1 MTVEEL
7 YNELL
12 YQIAIWN
19 SKKVIYISQDDE
31 WNDFHLLLQWFIY
44 KRDEVEANLEEYRI
58 QDIERHHE
66 LKDIVLLW

>member
-58 QDIERHHE
+58 QDIERHRE

>member
-31 WNDFHLLLQWFIY
+31 WNDFHELLQWFIY
-44 KRDEVEANLEEYRI
+44 KRSEVEAELEDYRKE
-58 QDIERHHE
+58 DIERRHD
-66 LKDIVLLW
+66 LWNIVLLW

>member
-1 MTVEEL
+1 MTIEEL